1 MERRCLRQGA
11 YNGDLNN
18 PGRQLSAEGN
28 AEGQNAQPHQ
38 LFRTVRGKGRTVG
51 EHMFEVMHGKPGK
64 HGFSGAEDGA
74 GRHGGV
80 QGADGD
86 VRFGKKEVFK
96 GFVVE
101 LQRFSAQRQTENAC
115 EAAAEADDAEDKN
128 DSAEDSAE
136 FRQIPKG
143 AQCFHCARSF
153 SFFSRCHSVRRI
165 PYTNVCAPSPSVN
178 SSRRVMLFDQAVATE
193 GTFVFF
199 M

>member
-11 YNGDLNN
+11 YNGGLNN

-51 EHMFEVMHGKPGK
+51 ERTFEVMHGKPGK
-64 HGFSGAEDGA
+64 HGFSGTEDGA
-74 GRHGGV
+74 DRHGGV

-96 GFVVE
+96 GFAVE

-115 EAAAEADDAEDKN
+115 DGMNMPAAMGKRMPESIGRIRLAKGNCFSIGAITGAVYSFGCCRI
-128 DSAEDSAE
+128 SAL
-136 FRQIPKG
+136 K
-143 AQCFHCARSF
+143 
-153 SFFSRCHSVRRI
+153 
-165 PYTNVCAPSPSVN
+165 T
-178 SSRRVMLFDQAVATE
+178 SSRSKLPAVKPGISLMALQRLTLKPVRIWLISCSE
-193 GTFVFF
+193 
-199 M
+199 